1 MDIQFRMLRGYPTG
15 LDQSML
21 TLHAP
26 ELGRLLNKL
35 RLSAGGVE
43 YYVIEDREENVSKT
57 VEI

>member
-1 MDIQFRMLRGYPTG
+1 MLRGYPTG